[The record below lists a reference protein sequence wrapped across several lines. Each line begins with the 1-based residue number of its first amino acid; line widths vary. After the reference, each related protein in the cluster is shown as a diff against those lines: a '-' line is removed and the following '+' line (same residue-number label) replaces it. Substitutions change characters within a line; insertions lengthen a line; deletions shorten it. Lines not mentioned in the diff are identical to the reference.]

1 MIWLVL
7 TGTYM
12 AGVIAGVALV
22 LWAEKVNEK
31 PYSSKPP
38 SQDSTQFKDC
48 TFGGTNHDD
57 PSKRRTTFAP

>member
-38 SQDSTQFKDC
+38 PKQQNRNGTTDSITS
-48 TFGGTNHDD
+48 NH
-57 PSKRRTTFAP
+57 THAP

>member
-38 SQDSTQFKDC
+38 LPSQ
-48 TFGGTNHDD
+48 TNHDD
-57 PSKRRTTFAP
+57 PSKRTHTYAP